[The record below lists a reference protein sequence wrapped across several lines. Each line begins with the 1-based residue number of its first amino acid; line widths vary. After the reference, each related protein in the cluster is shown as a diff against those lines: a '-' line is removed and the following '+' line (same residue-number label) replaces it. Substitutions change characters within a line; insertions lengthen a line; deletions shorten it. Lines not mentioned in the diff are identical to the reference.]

1 MILPLSII
9 FNIGLIGTLFF
20 VSFRTVRK
28 LEKQED
34 IITLQN
40 KYIVKISET
49 IGGSAKKLKEMD
61 TLGAFESD
69 DEVGYFF
76 KALQSIQQEL
86 DNYVLE
92 SNSTDDEAKETK

>member
-1 MILPLSII
+1 MVLTLSII
-9 FNIGLIGTLFF
+9 LNVGLIGILLFT
-20 VSFRTVRK
+20 SFRTVKK

-34 IITLQN
+34 IIELQN
-40 KYIVKISET
+40 KYILKILDT

-61 TLGAFESD
+61 TLGAFEAD

-76 KALQSIQQEL
+76 KALQDIQQEL

-92 SNSTDDEAKETK
+92 SSSTNEQTKEAK